1 MQKPG
6 EKFAEYAGHLRVLA
20 DKAYPKWSSEQRQE
34 VLRNHFIHSSTVQLH
49 LMQEMLPSLDELL
62 WLAVQKQSVE
72 LAQKRLHREHSQVD
86 STFSLQ
92 AEYPQAT
99 PEAANAIMGTNSW
112 QIAELTKQLQ
122 RLTDEVAQ

>member
-1 MQKPG
+1 
-6 EKFAEYAGHLRVLA
+6 
-20 DKAYPKWSSEQRQE
+20 
-34 VLRNHFIHSSTVQLH
+34 
-49 LMQEMLPSLDELL
+49 MQEMPPSLDEGVR
-62 WLAVQKQSVE
+62 LAVQKQSVE